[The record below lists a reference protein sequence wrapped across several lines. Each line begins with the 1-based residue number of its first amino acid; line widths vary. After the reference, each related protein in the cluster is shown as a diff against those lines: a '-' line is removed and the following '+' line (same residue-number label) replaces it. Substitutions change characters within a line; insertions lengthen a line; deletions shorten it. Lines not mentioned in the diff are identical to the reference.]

1 MQGGFTNH
9 VSVLS
14 AQNAEQTE
22 LYVCR
27 NTNTLINQCG
37 LWTFH
42 ELRRSAVW
50 SLNSVPVHSIFA
62 GKFCWTRM
70 DDLGLLCRKAYSLIT
85 IDMQQ
90 TRRAC
95 FGCFV
100 KTPACWRKLWWSVWW
115 IEIHK
120 MCFETEKSWVSLK
133 SSRNLVNW
141 SIGIQQTFGLSDKT
155 SLYFFFVLS
164 LL

>member
-1 MQGGFTNH
+1 MQNKRSFMFAGILTPSSISVVFEPFTNFAALPYEAWIQCQYIQYLPG
-9 VSVLS
+9 SF
-14 AQNAEQTE
+14 AEHAWM
-22 LYVCR
+22 
-27 NTNTLINQCG
+27 I
-37 LWTFH
+37 W
-42 ELRRSAVW
+42 
-50 SLNSVPVHSIFA
+50 
-62 GKFCWTRM
+62 
-70 DDLGLLCRKAYSLIT
+70 GLLCRKAYSLIT